1 MGGCG
6 SEGESGSYSNRKVA
20 GSIPLAPTTVC
31 WSAREKDTEPQTAP
45 DVQFG
50 TLQPRV
56 ISVRMGEC
64 DTCLNSVIENDCS
77 DVEKKNF

>member
-1 MGGCG
+1 MAAAQRG
-6 SEGESGSYSNRKVA
+6 RA
-20 GSIPLAPTTVC
+20 GHTVIGR
-31 WSAREKDTEPQTAP
+31 WLVRFPWLPRLYVEVIEVKDTEPQTAP